1 LNIAGYTIQRRKN
14 NETDFSNIGFVAS
27 KSIDGFSNTTIDYT
41 FIDSSALNYTKIFYR
56 LQIEH
61 ADGSFT
67 YSNTVFVSAD
77 ETKNGFIIFPNPAK
91 GQVQIYLNEVT
102 QPVELILYDNTGKK
116 IKQQTINQPNVII
129 DLPASR
135 GLYIVQ
141 VNNINGDNKVRKK
154 IVVL

>member
-1 LNIAGYTIQRRKN
+1 M
-14 NETDFSNIGFVAS
+14 
-27 KSIDGFSNTTIDYT
+27 
-41 FIDSSALNYTKIFYR
+41 
-56 LQIEH
+56 H

-67 YSNTVFVSAD
+67 YSNIIFVTSD

-91 GQVQIYLNEVT
+91 GQVQIYLNEFT

-116 IKQQTINQPNVII
+116 IKQQIINEPNVVI

-141 VNNINGDNKVRKK
+141 VSNINGDNKVRKK